1 MNITAAI
8 ALPTEFIAGADVYY
22 VPERP
27 THGGESG
34 TEELVIELPVLKVTW
49 DSLRETQRTI
59 LKAILNEGESLEAP
73 KG

>member
-1 MNITAAI
+1 MCCQFWGEWICGKRVFRRFSTYVAGDMNITAAI

-34 TEELVIELPVLKVTW
+34 TEELVIELPVRKVT
-49 DSLRETQRTI
+49 
-59 LKAILNEGESLEAP
+59 
-73 KG
+73 